1 MTLPPLIIH
10 TLGISM
16 FTNRLIRPAKTP
28 VRSLLALS
36 LMAISATALAKT
48 ELTMAYQ
55 LEGQHASELEKL
67 VNGFNAESKDVE
79 VHLVKRMPNGKPAV
93 LNLATR
99 TDLAQFLGK
108 ADAFVPVEKLLA
120 DNKVK
125 FNAKG
130 IAEPLRNAVTI
141 KGQLQALPVAFTTP
155 VLFWNKALF
164 QESGLDPNKP
174 PKTWEELQDI
184 SGKLK
189 SRCSY
194 TTSWPVWVHIDNVS
208 AWAGSP
214 TVGTD
219 GKLAFNSLIQV
230 RHLARLTSWYKTE
243 YFTSYGFNNEA
254 DAHFVN
260 GECGM
265 ITTNAEMVSEL
276 QATRKFDFGVTSLPV
291 IDDNTGAPFN
301 TLAAGGAIWVG
312 QGHSKEEYK
321 AAAKF
326 LEYTLTP
333 QTQLTIARQGGFLPL
348 TPAAQAG
355 AQSKLLS
362 ADLKAQEL
370 GLVNVMRPAAAG
382 ATVGWISFNPQLRQ
396 IVNEEMEAVF
406 LGKKAAKTALD
417 NAVARGQAVYQPLPT
432 AAATKAC
439 AKGRKGCR

>member
-1 MTLPPLIIH
+1 MTFPPLIIH

>member
-1 MTLPPLIIH
+1 
-10 TLGISM
+10 M
-16 FTNRLIRPAKTP
+16 FTNRLLSTPQAP
-28 VRSLLALS
+28 VRSLLVLG
-36 LMAISATALAKT
+36 LMAISATAFAKT

-55 LEGQHASELEKL
+55 LEGQHARELEKL
-67 VNGFNAESKDVE
+67 VGGFNAQSKDVE
-79 VHLVKRMPNGKPAV
+79 VRLVKRMPDGKPAV

-99 TDLAQFLGK
+99 TDLAQYLGK
-108 ADAFVPVEKLLA
+108 PDAYVPVEKLLA

-130 IAEPLRNAVTI
+130 IAEPLRNAVTV

-214 TVGTD
+214 TITHD
-219 GKLAFNSLIQV
+219 GKLAFNALIQV

-243 YFTSYGFNNEA
+243 YFTSFGFKNEA
-254 DAHFVN
+254 DAHFVS

-265 ITTNAEMVSEL
+265 ITTNAELVSDL
-276 QATRKFDFGVTSLPV
+276 QATNKFDFGVTSLPV
-291 IDDNTGAPFN
+291 IDDNADAPFN

-321 AAAKF
+321 AAARF
-326 LEYTLTP
+326 LEYALAP

-348 TPAAQAG
+348 TPASQIG
-355 AQSKLLS
+355 AQSKLLRD
-362 ADLKAQEL
+362 DLKAQDL
-370 GLVNVMRPAAAG
+370 GLTNVMRAPAAG
-382 ATVGWISFNPQLRQ
+382 ATVGWISFNPQLRH
-396 IVNEEMEAVF
+396 IVEEEMEAVF
-406 LGKKAAKTALD
+406 LGKKSAKTALD
-417 NAVARGQAVYQPLPT
+417 SAVARGQAVYQPLPT
-432 AAATKAC
+432 TATKTC
-439 AKGRKGCR
+439 PKGRKHCR

>member
-1 MTLPPLIIH
+1 
-10 TLGISM
+10 M
-16 FTNRLIRPAKTP
+16 FSNRLIRTPQTP
-28 VRSLLALS
+28 VRSLLALG
-36 LMAISATALAKT
+36 LMAISATAFAKT
-48 ELTMAYQ
+48 ELTLAYQ
-55 LEGQHASELEKL
+55 LEGQHARELEKL

-79 VHLVKRMPNGKPAV
+79 VRLVKRMPNGKPAV

-99 TDLAQFLGK
+99 SDLAQYLGK
-108 ADAFVPVEKLLA
+108 PDAYMPVEKLLS

-130 IAEPLRNAVTI
+130 IAEPLRNAVTV

-174 PKTWEELQDI
+174 PKTWEEVQDI

-208 AWAGSP
+208 AWAGSS
-214 TVGTD
+214 TVTND
-219 GKLAFNSLIQV
+219 GKLAFNTLIQV

-276 QATRKFDFGVTSLPV
+276 QAANKFDYGVTSLPV
-291 IDDNTGAPFN
+291 IDDNAGAPFN

-312 QGHSKEEYK
+312 QGHSKDEYK

-355 AQSKLLS
+355 AQSKLLRD
-362 ADLKAQEL
+362 DLKAQDL
-370 GLVNVMRPAAAG
+370 GLSNVMKPGAAG
-382 ATVGWISFNPQLRQ
+382 ANVGWISFNPKLRE
-396 IVNEEMEAVF
+396 ILNEEMDAVF
-406 LGKKAAKTALD
+406 MGKKSAKTGLD
-417 NAVARGQAVYQPLPT
+417 SAVARGQAVYQPV
-432 AAATKAC
+432 AAAPAKC

>member
-1 MTLPPLIIH
+1 MTFPPLIIH

-370 GLVNVMRPAAAG
+370 GLANVMRPAAAG

>member
-1 MTLPPLIIH
+1 
-10 TLGISM
+10 M
-16 FTNRLIRPAKTP
+16 FANRLLRTPKAP
-28 VRSLLALS
+28 VRSLLALG

-55 LEGQHASELEKL
+55 LEGQHARELEKL

-79 VHLVKRMPNGKPAV
+79 VRLVKRMPNGKPAV

-99 TDLAQFLGK
+99 TDLAQYLGK
-108 ADAFVPVEKLLA
+108 PDAFVPVEKLLA

-125 FNAKG
+125 FNARG
-130 IAEPLRNAVTI
+130 IAEPLRNAVTV

-164 QESGLDPNKP
+164 EESGLDPNKP
-174 PKTWEELQDI
+174 PKTWEELQDM

-208 AWAGSP
+208 SWAGSP
-214 TVGTD
+214 TVTKE
-219 GKLAFNSLIQV
+219 GKLAFNALIQV

-254 DAHFVN
+254 DAHFIK

-265 ITTNAEMVSEL
+265 ITTNAEMVAEL
-276 QATRKFDFGVTSLPV
+276 QATNKFDFGVTSLPV

-321 AAAKF
+321 AAVKF
-326 LEYTLTP
+326 LEYTLAP

-355 AQSKLLS
+355 AQSKLLRD
-362 ADLKAQEL
+362 DLRAQDL
-370 GLVNVMRPAAAG
+370 GLSNVMKPAAAG
-382 ATVGWISFNPQLRQ
+382 ATVGWISFNPQLRR
-396 IVNEEMEAVF
+396 IVEEEMEEVF
-406 LGKKAAKTALD
+406 MGKKSAKTALD
-417 NAVARGQAVYQPLPT
+417 SAVTRGQAVYQPSPT
-432 AAATKAC
+432 TATKAC